1 MEVSI
6 NTRQINYSFM
16 AVSAASASAEGVF
29 DEMFIGSLGNKE
41 VNNKIGD
48 GVPGNWSDLGVW
60 ISHDGYVPTREK
72 LNEFRDIFLE
82 KLGIDLENRGKA
94 THEITAEQEEW
105 LALRYDLRALQS
117 AAVGSAEH
125 NNFMLDLVYLNVFS
139 IEETVISHSTVVSF
153 APGEKGSITFDYE
166 NRSVSSAESFIDSMS
181 ETADTLADF
190 IMEYIARKYGKVK
203 DAPDEV
209 KEWYENANR
218 IVEQK
223 REVHDVLKRF
233 FAGLSVDSEQ
243 ENNYNGATPNI
254 EDAAF
259 KLKED
264 FGRLI

>member
-1 MEVSI
+1 MEISI
-6 NTRQINYSFM
+6 NTRQIGYNFT
-16 AVSAASASAEGVF
+16 AAATRDSVESVF
-29 DEMFIGSLGNKE
+29 GEMLTGTLENKE
-41 VNNKIGD
+41 VDDKIGN

-60 ISHDGYVPTREK
+60 ISQDGYVPTREK

-105 LALRYDLRALQS
+105 LALRYDLSALQS

-153 APGEKGSITFDYE
+153 APGEKGRITFDDE
-166 NRSVSSAESFIDSMS
+166 SISSAESFIDSMA
-181 ETADTLADF
+181 ETADALADF
-190 IMEYIARKYGKVK
+190 LMEYIARKYGKVK

-209 KEWYENANR
+209 KEWYENANK

-223 REVHDVLKRF
+223 REVYDVLKKF
-233 FAGLSVDSEQ
+233 FDRLADDSEQ
-243 ENNYNGATPNI
+243 ENNYNGLAPNI
-254 EDAAF
+254 EDAAL